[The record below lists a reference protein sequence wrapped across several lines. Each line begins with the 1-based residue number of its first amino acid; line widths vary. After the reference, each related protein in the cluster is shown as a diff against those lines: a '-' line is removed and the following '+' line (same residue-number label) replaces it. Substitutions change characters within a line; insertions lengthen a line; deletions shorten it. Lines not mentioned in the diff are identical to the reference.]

1 MIFSAVESF
10 RRAIALKPKSRGL
23 LRHGV
28 SQGKPAMMKR
38 IPSAA
43 LFTCIFLNAVFGIP
57 RATALNP
64 SLDITQYSHVA
75 WTFRN
80 GFINGAVYAIT
91 QAPDGYF
98 WLGTQSG
105 VVRFDGVRAVPLP
118 LAAGQQ
124 LPSSAVGAV
133 LSARDGTLWAGGF
146 GSPTGKLCAIRRG
159 EATCYGDDGRLG
171 ILVSSLYEDPNG
183 SLWVGAAT
191 GLWQWNPG
199 PPTRR
204 QAIPIVSL
212 HAFTPGEQGA
222 SIIVAA

>member
-133 LSARDGTLWAGGF
+133 LSARDGTLWIGTLDGLASWKDGQLTEYPALAHQTVVVLLEGRDGTLWAGGF

-159 EATCYGDDGRLG
+159 EATC
-171 ILVSSLYEDPNG
+171 
-183 SLWVGAAT
+183 
-191 GLWQWNPG
+191 
-199 PPTRR
+199 
-204 QAIPIVSL
+204 
-212 HAFTPGEQGA
+212 
-222 SIIVAA
+222 